1 MCHNADQ
8 SWERRRGSQADSETH
23 QNQALL
29 PHLVVRKGRKRVA
42 LKRKIRPERRYS
54 WWKRNLTL
62 PFNCKW
68 QKRAV
73 DKEPNCTFLFDKNYL
88 NFQVAEISAQW
99 SMVETNPQLSWSPSS
114 NLETS
119 EVGEIEKPIRKKRSK
134 NLEVI
139 YHSDGFNN
147 LGIMD
152 FLSFARSMRL
162 FQGIKNWRISGK
174 CSEENGWKIHL
185 LELILLKEFPIAYL
199 GH

>member
-1 MCHNADQ
+1 M
-8 SWERRRGSQADSETH
+8 RRKSQTDSELTKMKPFYL
-23 QNQALL
+23 ALCCAKAEKESHSNAKFVQESVI
-29 PHLVVRKGRKRVA
+29 P
-42 LKRKIRPERRYS
+42 
-54 WWKRNLTL
+54 WWKGKFTL

-68 QKRAV
+68 QIGPV
-73 DKEPNCTFLFDKNYL
+73 NNEPNCTFWLIRDL
-88 NFQVAEISAQW
+88 SFQVAEISAQW
-99 SMVETNPQLSWSPSS
+99 SMVETNPQLSWNLSS